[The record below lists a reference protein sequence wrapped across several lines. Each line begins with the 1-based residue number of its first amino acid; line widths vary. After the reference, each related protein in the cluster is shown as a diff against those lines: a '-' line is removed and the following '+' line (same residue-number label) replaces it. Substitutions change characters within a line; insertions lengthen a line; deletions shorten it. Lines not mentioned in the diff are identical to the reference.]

1 MWTHVKTLDGE
12 IDQGIV
18 FLLASDLSVNV
29 AEHAT
34 TVVVCAATA
43 LLESF
48 KLNDKD
54 LGRRINLK
62 LFRDVTV
69 LFTNV
74 AVPLVVT
81 AENLLGGESS
91 EARPE

>member
-34 TVVVCAATA
+34 AVVVCAATT

-54 LGRRINLK
+54 FGRRINLK